1 MEQGC
6 LNQGIYAL
14 GGVAEAVLARGPS
27 SAVVCAAAAPAR
39 DVTGS
44 PRSVLQSYG

>member
-1 MEQGC
+1 MFKLWILEPR
-6 LNQGIYAL
+6 NDTTYP
-14 GGVAEAVLARGPS
+14 EAVLARGPS